1 MKTEGPAGPS
11 VFLYPC
17 KMLIA
22 LTGGIGS
29 GKTTVAA
36 RWVELGAHEIDAD
49 ILAREVVEP
58 STEGLAAVVERFG
71 KEILFADGSLDRG
84 ALAKV
89 AFADDQSRK
98 DLEAILHPRIQRLAA
113 QRVKGLGGVMVYTI
127 PLLAETNSK
136 LEFDRVVT
144 VSCDEAVRIDRLVT
158 LRGMSKEEAI
168 GRISAQASDAEREA
182 KADTVINSNCSMDE
196 LISRADEV
204 FATFS

>member
-1 MKTEGPAGPS
+1 
-11 VFLYPC
+11 
-17 KMLIA
+17 MLIA

-58 STEGLAAVVERFG
+58 RTEGLAAVVERFG
-71 KEILFADGSLDRG
+71 KEILLADGSLDRG

-113 QRVKGLGGVMVYTI
+113 ERVKGLGGVIVYTI

-158 LRGMSKEEAI
+158 LRGMSKEEAM
-168 GRISAQASDAEREA
+168 GRITAQASDAEREA
-182 KADTVINSNCSMDE
+182 KADTVIDSNCPMDE

>member
-1 MKTEGPAGPS
+1 
-11 VFLYPC
+11 
-17 KMLIA
+17 MLIA

-36 RWVELGAHEIDAD
+36 RWVELGAREIDAD
-49 ILAREVVEP
+49 LLAREVVEP
-58 STEGLAAVVERFG
+58 STEGLAEIVERFG
-71 KEILFADGSLDRG
+71 KEILLADGSLDRG

-98 DLEAILHPRIQRLAA
+98 DLEAILHPRIQKLAA
-113 QRVKGLGGVMVYTI
+113 ERVKDLGGIIVYTI

-158 LRGMSKEEAI
+158 LRGMSKEEAM
-168 GRISAQASDAEREA
+168 GRIVAQASDAEREA
-182 KADTVINSNCSMDE
+182 RADTVIDSNCPMDE

>member
-1 MKTEGPAGPS
+1 
-11 VFLYPC
+11 
-17 KMLIA
+17 MLIA

-58 STEGLAAVVERFG
+58 STEGLAEIVERFG
-71 KEILFADGSLDRG
+71 KEILLADGSLDRG

-98 DLEAILHPRIQRLAA
+98 DLEAILHPRIQKLAA
-113 QRVKGLGGVMVYTI
+113 ERVKGLGGVIVYTI

-158 LRGMSKEEAI
+158 LRGMSKEEAM
-168 GRISAQASDAEREA
+168 GRIVAQASDAEREA
-182 KADTVINSNCSMDE
+182 KADTVIDSNCPMDE

>member
-1 MKTEGPAGPS
+1 
-11 VFLYPC
+11 
-17 KMLIA
+17 MLIA

-71 KEILFADGSLDRG
+71 KEILLADGSLDRG

-113 QRVKGLGGVMVYTI
+113 ERVKGLGGVIVYTI

-158 LRGMSKEEAI
+158 LRGMSKEEAM

-182 KADTVINSNCSMDE
+182 KADTVIDSNCPMDE

>member
-1 MKTEGPAGPS
+1 
-11 VFLYPC
+11 
-17 KMLIA
+17 MLIA

-58 STEGLAAVVERFG
+58 STEGLVAVVERFG
-71 KEILFADGSLDRG
+71 EGILLADGSLDRG

-113 QRVKGLGGVMVYTI
+113 ERVKGLGGVIVYTI

-158 LRGMSKEEAI
+158 LRGMSKEEAM
-168 GRISAQASDAEREA
+168 GRIAAQASDAEREA
-182 KADTVINSNCSMDE
+182 RADTVIDSNCPMDE